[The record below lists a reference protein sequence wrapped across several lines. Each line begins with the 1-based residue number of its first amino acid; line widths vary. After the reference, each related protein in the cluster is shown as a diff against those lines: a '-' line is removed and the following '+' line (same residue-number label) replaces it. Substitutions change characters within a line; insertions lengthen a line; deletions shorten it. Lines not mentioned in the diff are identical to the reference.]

1 MHSES
6 IMGCG
11 KFGLGLNV
19 GSTVSSFLSVISL
32 ICKMRIN
39 VFISQS
45 HCEK

>member
-1 MHSES
+1 
-6 IMGCG
+6 MGCG